1 MKLSQEM
8 YIPGGNN
15 KEPFQR
21 GQEID
26 ISWAPLL
33 GQAPI
38 QPASIL
44 YIHIYIY
51 IHRHTHSTPF
61 IYAKCKGLELDKIIL
76 RKTRKKDS
84 HFHISRHITDL
95 Q

>member
-15 KEPFQR
+15 KEPFQG
-21 GQEID
+21 GQEIN

-33 GQAPI
+33 GQSPNSLRAF
-38 QPASIL
+38 
-44 YIHIYIY
+44 YIYIY
-51 IHRHTHSTPF
+51 IYTHTAHHF
-61 IYAKCKGLELDKIIL
+61 IYAKCKGLELDKIIMS
-76 RKTRKKDS
+76 KTRRKDS
-84 HFHISRHITDL
+84 HFHISRHITEL